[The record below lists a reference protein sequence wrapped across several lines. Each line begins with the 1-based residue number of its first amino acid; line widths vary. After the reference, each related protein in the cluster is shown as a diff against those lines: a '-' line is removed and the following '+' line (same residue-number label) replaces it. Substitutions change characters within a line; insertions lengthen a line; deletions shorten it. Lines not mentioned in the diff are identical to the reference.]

1 MHANHTHSPV
11 SCLMVAS
18 VSSVV
23 LSICSFVI
31 GVLGTLSVFACYT
44 FWHQKKLIQKG
55 EEYKVHVQMCVLV
68 HLLSSVHVC
77 ACTIAGTHSRSDGV
91 IVLETNDAY
100 GTLCNVVPKGSND
113 GP

>member
-23 LSICSFVI
+23 LSICSLVI

-44 FWHQKKLIQKG
+44 FWHRKKLTQKG
-55 EEYKVHVQMCVLV
+55 EEYKVHVQVWCVLV

-77 ACTIAGTHSRSDGV
+77 ACTIAGRSDGV
-91 IVLETNDAY
+91 VALETNDAY